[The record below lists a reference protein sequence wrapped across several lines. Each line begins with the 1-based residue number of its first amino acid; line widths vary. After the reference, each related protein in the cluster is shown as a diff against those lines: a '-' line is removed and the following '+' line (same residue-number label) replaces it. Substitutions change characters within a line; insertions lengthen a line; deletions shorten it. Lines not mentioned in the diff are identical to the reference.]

1 MASEKLLNI
10 FCGSKN
16 YLPKSLIISEKLD
29 RICEKQTI
37 SYNFVEKI
45 GKVVEPGNW
54 VVIYWSHTKDIRNT
68 AGIVSLL

>member
-29 RICEKQTI
+29 KICEKQTI
-37 SYNFVEKI
+37 SYNFVKKTR
-45 GKVVEPGNW
+45 KVVEERNGIM
-54 VVIYWSHTKDIRNT
+54 IY
-68 AGIVSLL
+68 